1 VTSPLPPDEQAKHLI
16 EMWKQTVSVQ
26 QHFNDLCWR
35 IRGLALT
42 ALTFAVGAAAV
53 AVREPVVVRL
63 FDRDIQLSTVI
74 LLLGLAVWQA
84 FYYVDRQWYHRLL
97 KGAVTHGEEL
107 EALLRGLVPLPVDG
121 LTKAISKASRY
132 EGRPPP
138 TFRKVEVTS
147 TRRLGLFYGAVSL
160 LLIALAVTVQ
170 IGATAEHNA
179 PSGAPA
185 PSVADG

>member
-1 VTSPLPPDEQAKHLI
+1 MTSPLAPDEQAKLLVEI
-16 EMWKQTVSVQ
+16 WKQTVSVQ

-63 FDRDIQLSTVI
+63 FDRDVQLSTII
-74 LLLGLAVWQA
+74 LVLGLAIWQA

-97 KGAVTHGEEL
+97 KGAVAHGEEL
-107 EALLRGLVPLPVDG
+107 EALLRGFVPLPAEG

-138 TFRKVEVTS
+138 LFRKVEVTS
-147 TRRLGLFYGAVSL
+147 TRRLAHFYGAVSV
-160 LLIALAVTVQ
+160 LLIVLAAAVET
-170 IGATAEHNA
+170 GATR
-179 PSGAPA
+179 
-185 PSVADG
+185 